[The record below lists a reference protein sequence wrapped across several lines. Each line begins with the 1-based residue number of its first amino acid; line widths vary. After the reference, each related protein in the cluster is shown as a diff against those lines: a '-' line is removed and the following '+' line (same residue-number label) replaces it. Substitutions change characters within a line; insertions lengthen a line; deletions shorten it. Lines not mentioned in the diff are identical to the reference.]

1 MAKETTAYLK
11 CPECGA
17 EQDLTGIDIGGL
29 DLMPLPVHIRGK
41 YQDISEP
48 HNSMMFGE
56 PDENQTVCGCSEHL
70 VYVNRPD
77 EPQDCPSDF
86 TVEQG
91 VKFVIDQ
98 LTPELMAYAKSPARG
113 SDRGFAALHDRCDAN
128 LLLPARANKGNDTA
142 YLNAVM
148 EGVNAF
154 IRQQE

>member
-17 EQDLTGIDIGGL
+17 ENDLSGIDIGGL
-29 DLMPLPVHIRGK
+29 AVMPLPVHIRGK

-48 HNSMMFGE
+48 HNSMLFGDA
-56 PDENQTVCGCSEHL
+56 DENQTVCGSSEML
-70 VYVNRPD
+70 VWVQRPD
-77 EPQDCPSDF
+77 EPQDCPADF

-91 VKFVIDQ
+91 IKFVIDQ

-128 LLLPARANKGNDTA
+128 MLLPTRADKGDDTN

-148 EGVNAF
+148 EGVNVI
-154 IRQQE
+154 IRK